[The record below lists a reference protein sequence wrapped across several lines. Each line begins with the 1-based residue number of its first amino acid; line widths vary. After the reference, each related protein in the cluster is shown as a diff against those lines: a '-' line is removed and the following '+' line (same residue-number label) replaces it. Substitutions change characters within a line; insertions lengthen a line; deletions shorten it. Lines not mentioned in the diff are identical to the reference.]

1 MILFRHAALAGL
13 SCFALAAPAQS
24 QITPEEL
31 WTLWETMAK
40 DSGYS
45 LEVGARDRDGDDLT
59 LTDVK
64 VALKGEG
71 ASAESVIEEIT
82 LTQVGETVEFTFPEA
97 ITFTSAMSMPDE
109 TGEIGEPVNMQT
121 LITHSGYKGVA
132 SGSAETPKMEFT
144 AERMGI
150 DHTIETKD
158 GEPAPKTVVTMR
170 DLSGVTSVLS
180 RKPFTIEQ
188 SGRVAGFTADFEMKV
203 PDETGAEVKV
213 TSSMKVSDIV
223 GSYGGTMPEGNLE
236 EMDLNQML
244 AAGFVGKGSV
254 ETGAIRNQLD
264 LPKAVGFPSFTFL
277 GASSR
282 FDYDLKRDGM
292 KLLVDLKGMDV
303 AKPGE
308 APVAADASGAVT
320 ADVDAVFHEGTAA
333 VEGVPEASG
342 TLKLT
347 LDNLQPFMQRIVA
360 AGLMPEE
367 ELMGIQFMASMFTRP
382 GATPTQLESLIEFSR
397 EGNISVN
404 GQQLQ

>member
-1 MILFRHAALAGL
+1 MILFRNAALAGL

-31 WTLWETMAK
+31 WTLWETMAE
-40 DSGYS
+40 DSGYT
-45 LEVGARDRDGDDLT
+45 LEVGARDRSGNDLT
-59 LTDVK
+59 LSDVK
-64 VALKGEG
+64 VGLKGEG

-82 LTQVGETVEFTFPEA
+82 LTQVGDTVEFTFPEA

-109 TGEIGEPVNMQT
+109 NGEMGAPVNMQT
-121 LITHSGYKGVA
+121 LITQSGYKGVA

-150 DHTIETKD
+150 DHTILVGD

-188 SGRVAGFTADFEMKV
+188 SGRVAGFTADFEMTI
-203 PDETGAEVKV
+203 PDDSGAEVKV
-213 TSSMKVSDIV
+213 TSNTKVSDIV
-223 GSYGGTMPEGNLE
+223 GSYSGTMPDGKIE

-244 AAGFVGKGSV
+244 AAGFVGKGTIQ
-254 ETGAIRNQLD
+254 TGALRNQVN

-277 GASSR
+277 GSSSR

-292 KLLVDLKGMDV
+292 KVLIDLKGMDV

-308 APVAADASGAVT
+308 ATAATDALGGIT
-320 ADVDAVFHEGTAA
+320 ADVDAVFYEGAGAA
-333 VEGVPEASG
+333 EGVPEASG
-342 TLKLT
+342 TLKVT
-347 LDNLQPFMQRIVA
+347 LDNLQPFMNRIVA
-360 AGLMPEE
+360 AGLMPQD
-367 ELMGIQFMASMFTRP
+367 ELMGIQFMVSMFTRP
-382 GATPTQLESLIEFSR
+382 GATPTQVESLVEFSR